1 MRVDG
6 DLKQSCERTGR
17 EKYMNPKYILEA
29 ESTIFVNEL
38 DGEFEKEGGVENDS
52 PVAGMHI

>member
-1 MRVDG
+1 
-6 DLKQSCERTGR
+6 
-17 EKYMNPKYILEA
+17 MNPKYILAA

-52 PVAGMHI
+52 PVAGVRICGDAIY